1 MRSISL
7 AALIAVAACAE
18 TSAPR
23 SGTPVDPVATSASLD
38 AVQHALAVPAVRSF
52 TLFAPGLGPTRSLIA
67 ATSPY
72 TSRARRALRLR
83 ELAPVLSV
91 GASMINLIPDTLR
104 GSVFRWDSASSGY
117 YRAATNGGPDNGVR
131 YVLYAVSDSGQ
142 IAYPLVEVGYADLR
156 DESTESSAR
165 LHIIVRDM
173 AGAVTFVDYVI
184 AVTPAPNG
192 FTAAANG
199 AMTGALDFAVTVA
212 ATGSAGA
219 VTTAADAVLTVLEPG
234 TQIELHERSTFTSN
248 SGATSID
255 FTIRPPGQSVRLQ
268 GLFTMTPVTPDSAV
282 VTINAT
288 IRGNDQVM
296 ATVQGSPPDQLSFK
310 DRDGNPLPPG
320 PVLDMLGQLM
330 HAVDGVFQFIH
341 GLFGPVG
348 NVFGGI

>member
-1 MRSISL
+1 
-7 AALIAVAACAE
+7 VACAE
-18 TSAPR
+18 TAAPR
-23 SGTPVDPVATSASLD
+23 SGIDPVAASASLD

-52 TLFAPGLGPTRSLIA
+52 TLFAPGIGPTRSLIA

-72 TSRARRALRLR
+72 ASSARRALRLR
-83 ELAPVLSV
+83 ELAPVLSAPA
-91 GASMINLIPDTLR
+91 GASLISIVPDTLR
-104 GSVFRWDSASSGY
+104 GSVFRWDSAASEY
-117 YRAATNGGPDNGVR
+117 YRAATIGGPDNGVR
-131 YVLYAVSDSGQ
+131 FVLYAVGDSGR
-142 IAYPLVEVGYADLR
+142 IVYPLVEVGYADLL

-165 LHIIVRDM
+165 LHIIVRDV

-184 AVTPAPNG
+184 ALTPAPNG
-192 FTAAANG
+192 FTAAATG
-199 AMTGALDFAVTVA
+199 TMTGALDFAVTVA
-212 ATGSAGA
+212 ATGSASA
-219 VTTAADAVLTVLEPG
+219 VTTAADAVLNMVEPA
-234 TQIELHERSTFTSN
+234 TQIELHERSTFTAS

-268 GLFTMTPVTPDSAV
+268 GLFTMTLVTADSGI

-310 DRDGNPLPPG
+310 DRDGNALPPG

>member
-23 SGTPVDPVATSASLD
+23 SAPPIDPVAASASLS
-38 AVQHALAVPAVRSF
+38 AVRHALGVPAVRSF
-52 TLFAPGLGPTRSLIA
+52 TLFAPGLGPTQSLIA

-72 TSRARRALRLR
+72 TSSARRALRLR
-83 ELAPVLSV
+83 ELAPVLSA
-91 GASMINLIPDTLR
+91 GASTISLIPDTLR
-104 GSVFRWDSASSGY
+104 GAVFRWDSASSAY
-117 YRAATNGGPDNGVR
+117 YRAASTGGPDDGVR
-131 YVLYAVSDSGQ
+131 YVLYAVTDGGQ

-156 DESTESSAR
+156 DESTETSAR
-165 LHIIVRDM
+165 LHIIVHDV
-173 AGAVTFVDYVI
+173 AGAVTCVDYVI

-192 FTAAANG
+192 FTAAAHG
-199 AMTGALDFAVTVA
+199 AMSGALDFAVAVA
-212 ATGSAGA
+212 ATSSASA
-219 VTTAADAVLTVLEPG
+219 VTTAADAEINVLEADA
-234 TQIELHERSTFTSN
+234 QIELHERSTFTSG

-255 FTIRPPGQSVRLQ
+255 FTIRPPGQSVRFQ
-268 GLFTMTPVTPDSAV
+268 GLFTVTPVTSDSAI

-288 IRGNDQVM
+288 IRGNEQVL
-296 ATVQGSPPDQLSFK
+296 ATVQGSPPDQLSFT
-310 DRDGNPLPPG
+310 DRDGNLLPAG

-341 GLFGPVG
+341 GLFGPIG

>member
-7 AALIAVAACAE
+7 AVLVAVAACAD

-23 SGTPVDPVATSASLD
+23 SSVDPVATSASLE

-52 TLFAPGLGPTRSLIA
+52 TLFAPGIGPTRSLIA

-72 TSRARRALRLR
+72 TSSARRALRLR
-83 ELAPVLSV
+83 ELAPVLSAGV
-91 GASMINLIPDTLR
+91 SLISIVPDTLR
-104 GSVFRWDSASSGY
+104 GSVFRWDSAASAY
-117 YRAATNGGPDNGVR
+117 YRAATTGGPDNGVR
-131 YVLYAVSDSGQ
+131 FVLYAVGDSGR
-142 IAYPLVEVGYADLR
+142 IVYPLVEVGYADLI

-165 LHIIVRDM
+165 LHIIVRDV

-184 AVTPAPNG
+184 AITPAPNG
-192 FTAAANG
+192 FTAAADG

-212 ATGSAGA
+212 ATGSASA
-219 VTTAADAVLTVLEPG
+219 VTTAADAVLNVIEPA
-234 TQIELHERSTFTSN
+234 TQIELHERSTFTVS

-268 GLFTMTPVTPDSAV
+268 GLFTMTLVTPDSGV

-288 IRGNDQVM
+288 IRGNDEVM

-310 DRDGNPLPPG
+310 DRDGNALPAG